1 NFVDVIPQ
9 RSKLRLTLNMDYD
22 ELDDPEGWAR
32 DITDIGR
39 WGNGNVDVDFS
50 APEQIDYIMY
60 LIKQAFDKH
69 TEYALKERPDR
80 YMTQQVSQQINQ
92 DEINAILWKACDTF
106 RGTVDPAEYK
116 NYILVMLFLKYISDV
131 WRDHYARY
139 LAETGDEARARRKMR
154 YERFVIPE
162 GCDFYTLYENRNEPD
177 IGERID
183 KALEA
188 IEEAN
193 IEKLEGV

>member
-1 NFVDVIPQ
+1 
-9 RSKLRLTLNMDYD
+9 
-22 ELDDPEGWAR
+22 
-32 DITDIGR
+32 
-39 WGNGNVDVDFS
+39 
-50 APEQIDYIMY
+50 
-60 LIKQAFDKH
+60 
-69 TEYALKERPDR
+69 
-80 YMTQQVSQQINQ
+80 MTQPVSQQINQ
-92 DEINAILWKACDTF
+92 DEINAILWKACDAF
-106 RGTVDPAEYK
+106 RGTIDPAEYK

-139 LAETGDEARARRKMR
+139 LAETGDEERARRKMR

-193 IEKLEGV
+193 IEKLEGVFRNISFNSEAALGKTRERNARLKHLLEDFADPRLDIDRKSTRLNSSHVKISYAVFCLKKKTKTIITMILGQQS